1 MCRPSH
7 LNTGGRWVASPARPR
22 RAYAAK
28 QAGERGPPIHSAPAH
43 IYDTSGVHMFG
54 MKSQESTTDLTSPE
68 AVQIGQEVYDR
79 ITSGECT
86 DAVAELN
93 EAYGR
98 NG

>member
-1 MCRPSH
+1 MF
-7 LNTGGRWVASPARPR
+7 
-22 RAYAAK
+22 
-28 QAGERGPPIHSAPAH
+28 
-43 IYDTSGVHMFG
+43 DTT
-54 MKSQESTTDLTSPE
+54 SQESTTDLTSPE

-98 NG
+98 ND

>member
-1 MCRPSH
+1 
-7 LNTGGRWVASPARPR
+7 
-22 RAYAAK
+22 
-28 QAGERGPPIHSAPAH
+28 
-43 IYDTSGVHMFG
+43 MFG

-68 AVQIGQEVYDR
+68 AVQRGQEVYDR

-98 NG
+98 NA